1 MGVSVATDYDKPRAT
16 DNMNEPAAEPSL
28 RALTT
33 QRADA
38 ATKLGDD
45 TDPVET
51 RLDLP
56 ELDPTA
62 EELTVPLLPRQDD
75 EFTCTVCYLVRH
87 HSQLADERRMVCD
100 ECAGWS

>member
-1 MGVSVATDYDKPRAT
+1 MGVSVATDYDKPRTT
-16 DNMNEPAAEPSL
+16 DNMTESAPEPGL
-28 RALTT
+28 QGLTS

-38 ATKLGDD
+38 AAKLGDD
-45 TDPVET
+45 TDPVEIH
-51 RLDLP
+51 LDLP
-56 ELDPTA
+56 ELDSTG

-87 HSQLADERRMVCD
+87 HSQLADKRRMVCD